1 MRLPRSFECDLY
13 HAGGDILDASH
24 VAGGKTQFRH
34 LLQNA
39 LSSGVAAYTTD
50 KKYRVTEPAEMG
62 GEIEWGATQVF
73 LPFNDIPKDF
83 TDADYFH
90 TRSLF
95 RQVNS
100 INCTCGQ
107 TSGDGHVDNPQGLS
121 RCQCCGTL
129 SFGRSA
135 SLRACLRQRGIGSHQ
150 AFSARLK
157 SCPDT

>member
-1 MRLPRSFECDLY
+1 MRLPCSFECDLD

-62 GEIEWGATQVF
+62 GKIEWGAAQVF

-95 RQVNS
+95 RQVIAS
-100 INCTCGQ
+100 I
-107 TSGDGHVDNPQGLS
+107 
-121 RCQCCGTL
+121 
-129 SFGRSA
+129 A
-135 SLRACLRQRGIGSHQ
+135 SVGKRTVMDTKT
-150 AFSARLK
+150 ARR
-157 SCPDT
+157 D